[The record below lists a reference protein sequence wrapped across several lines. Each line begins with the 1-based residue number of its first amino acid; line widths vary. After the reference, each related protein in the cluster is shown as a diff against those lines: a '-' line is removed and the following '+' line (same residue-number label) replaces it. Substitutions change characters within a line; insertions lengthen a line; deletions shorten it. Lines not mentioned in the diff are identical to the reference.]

1 MFCIFFFF
9 FLNILISVH
18 SFVTQVVE
26 KVPWHW
32 HLSLFVSLSLF
43 LTVSLYLSFFLSFS
57 LYFFLSLSLYL
68 SISLSLYL
76 SLSLPLSL
84 SIPLSRQSLPVV
96 NLYDLFFKAL
106 LSRCVLYA
114 CFPYGIVEGVTCNS
128 LMFKCCFSRF
138 GL

>member
-1 MFCIFFFF
+1 MHF
-9 FLNILISVH
+9 
-18 SFVTQVVE
+18 FVTQVVE

-32 HLSLFVSLSLF
+32 HLSLFVSFSLSHCLSLSLF
-43 LTVSLYLSFFLSFS
+43 LSFFLSLFLS
-57 LYFFLSLSLYL
+57 LSLSLYL

-114 CFPYGIVEGVTCNS
+114 CFPYGIVEGVTCDS

-138 GL
+138 GLEV